1 MKAMEVREHVFVDYH
16 LLNIAAA
23 DLSPVLDPAS
33 AQRLFVVMP
42 EGSSLI
48 VFTGCATGGVQVAV
62 RALEEAPGSL
72 ADGLAGWEIAA
83 EDDLVIDG
91 DLYFLPAGGLGS
103 VAFKVG
109 TPGLHRVRVCAS
121 GRAANYDLAV
131 LESQEKYELSFW
143 PVGARQG
150 RSIAGGDGLEL

>member
-1 MKAMEVREHVFVDYH
+1 
-16 LLNIAAA
+16 
-23 DLSPVLDPAS
+23 
-33 AQRLFVVMP
+33 
-42 EGSSLI
+42 
-48 VFTGCATGGVQVAV
+48 
-62 RALEEAPGSL
+62 L